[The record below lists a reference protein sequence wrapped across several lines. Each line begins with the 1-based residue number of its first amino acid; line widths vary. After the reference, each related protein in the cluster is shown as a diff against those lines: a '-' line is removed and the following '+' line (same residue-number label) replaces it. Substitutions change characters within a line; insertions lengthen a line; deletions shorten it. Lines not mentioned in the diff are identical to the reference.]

1 MATNKLTPSNQLPL
15 LAPRPENKE
24 SEVLFQANA
33 LTGAYYDMTPL
44 QKNIMY
50 MVQSMLGPD
59 DAPDKGY
66 VIKVRDLMAVTDN
79 VNLYKNLQQATE
91 SMMQK
96 IMSIPVNGNLLQVAP
111 FSSVLYNYGQG
122 TITIRID
129 SQLRPFLFNLDT
141 KFTTFGKEDA
151 MNMSS
156 RYAKRLYEMLSQW
169 KSMGVMKITL
179 QELKQRLK
187 LYNPDTKEEQYQV
200 WAEFK
205 RRVLEPAVEEINTD
219 TDLNVKYY
227 PEREQR
233 KVHLLKWTI
242 KVLKMHT
249 LSPTPSDIHENLITK
264 FNLRPDQAQY
274 IISHFD
280 TVFIYKKCYEIEV
293 KNASKKIANIGAYTA
308 KVFGVM

>member
-1 MATNKLTPSNQLPL
+1 MAISRRTPSNQLSL
-15 LAPRPENKE
+15 LDPQTLSKE

-33 LTGAYYDMTPL
+33 LTSAYYDMTPL

-59 DAPDKGY
+59 DTPDKEY
-66 VIKVRDLMAVTDN
+66 ILRIRDIMSVTESEN
-79 VNLYKNLQQATE
+79 QYKNLQMATE

-111 FSSVLYNYGQG
+111 FSSVFYNYGQG
-122 TITIRID
+122 TITISID
-129 SQLRPFLFNLDT
+129 NKLRPFLFNLDT
-141 KFTTFGKEDA
+141 KFTTFGREDA
-151 MNMSS
+151 MNLSS

-169 KSMGVMKITL
+169 KSMGIMKITV

-187 LYNPDTKEEQYQV
+187 LHNPDTKEEHYPAWQ
-200 WAEFK
+200 EFR
-205 RRVLEPAVEEINTD
+205 RRVLEPAIDEINTN

-227 PEREQR
+227 PEREHR

-242 KVLKMHT
+242 KVLKTHT
-249 LSPTPSDIHENLITK
+249 LAPTPSDMHEKLIAK

-274 IISHFD
+274 VISHFD

-293 KNASKKIANIGAYTA
+293 KNASKAILNIGAYTA
-308 KVFGVM
+308 KVFGVQ

>member
-1 MATNKLTPSNQLPL
+1 MPSSKLSPSNQLPL
-15 LAPRPENKE
+15 LPPSFISKE

-66 VIKVRDLMAVTDN
+66 IIKVRDIMAVTDN

-141 KFTTFGKEDA
+141 KFTTFGREDA

-169 KSMGVMKITL
+169 KSIGVMKITV

-187 LYNPDTKEEQYQV
+187 LYNLDTKEEQYQV

-205 RRVLEPAVEEINTD
+205 RRVLEPAVAEINTD
-219 TDLNVKYY
+219 TDLSVKYY

-233 KVHLLKWTI
+233 KVYLLKWTI
-242 KVLKMHT
+242 KVLKTHT
-249 LSPTPSDIHENLITK
+249 LAPTSSDVHQSLVTK
-264 FNLRPDQAQY
+264 FCLRPDQAEY
-274 IISHFD
+274 ITSHFD

-293 KNASKKIANIGAYTA
+293 KNASSKIGNIGAYTA
-308 KVFGVM
+308 KVFGVL